1 MRSYVI
7 LLNWTDQGVRNIRD
21 TIKRAR
27 AFRTLIESR
36 GGKVR
41 EHLYTLGEYDIV
53 MVTEFPDDDAAAAAV
68 LQLASLGN
76 VRTKTMRAFT
86 DGETAAVIARV
97 G

>member
-7 LLNWTDQGVRNIRD
+7 LLNWTDQGAKNSPG
-21 TIKRAR
+21 TIERAKTFGT
-27 AFRTLIESR
+27 AIESL

-41 EHLYTLGEYDIV
+41 EHLYTLGEYDII
-53 MVTEFPDDDAAAAAV
+53 MVAEFPDDDTAAAAV

-76 VRTKTMRAFT
+76 VRTKTLRAFT
-86 DGETAAVIARV
+86 DEEAAAIITRL

>member
-7 LLNWTDQGVRNIRD
+7 LLNWTDQGAKDSRN
-21 TIKRAR
+21 TIKRAK
-27 AFRTLIESR
+27 AFRAVVESR

-41 EHLYTLGEYDIV
+41 EHLYTLGGYNIV
-53 MVTEFPDDDAAAAAV
+53 MVTEFPDDDTAAAAV
-68 LQLASLGN
+68 LRLASLGN

-86 DGETAAVIARV
+86 DGETAAIIARL